1 MTTPVPTTR
10 RRPALVAWAALVALT
25 ALSWSLADSGHG
37 GFGIKTSTVLIV
49 VLTFAKVL
57 VVGYVFMELHR
68 AVRRLR
74 TVFTCWCAA
83 VCAMI
88 VALYLLM

>member
-1 MTTPVPTTR
+1 MTTPAHPTR
-10 RRPALVAWAALVALT
+10 RRPVLLAWAALMALT
-25 ALSWSLADSGHG
+25 ALSWSLAGSTHG
-37 GFGIKTSTVLIV
+37 GFDVEASTVLIV
-49 VLTFAKVL
+49 VLTFVKVL

-68 AVRRLR
+68 SVRRLR
-74 TVFTCWCAA
+74 TVFTCWCAT